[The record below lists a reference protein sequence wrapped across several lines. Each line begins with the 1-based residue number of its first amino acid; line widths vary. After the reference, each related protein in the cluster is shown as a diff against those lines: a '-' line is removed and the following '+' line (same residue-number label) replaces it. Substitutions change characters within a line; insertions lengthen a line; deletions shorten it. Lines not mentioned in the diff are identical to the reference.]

1 MKKTHYLLSILAV
14 IISGLLVV
22 SCTVQRE
29 TVPQTPE
36 NRQTRFVPR
45 VSPDPITRQNA
56 PNISPRPRTF
66 TQDNNRRNINDSL
79 VGDRDRNR
87 NNPNTTPMGTNM
99 QDRAQE
105 IADAAAKQKEVQSAS
120 CVITGNTAMVGLQFN
135 KQYKGS
141 LTNAIKKQVEKRVKE
156 TDKRI
161 DRVVV
166 TADPD
171 LVSRIEEIF
180 QEIGNGRP
188 ISGFTEELR
197 EMINRINPK

>member
-1 MKKTHYLLSILAV
+1 MKKMHYLLSILA
-14 IISGLLVV
+14 IIVAGLIAV
-22 SCTVQRE
+22 SCTIQNRPGE
-29 TVPQTPE
+29 TVPQTTPE

-45 VSPDPITRQNA
+45 TSPYPNRQNLTNQPNASPA
-56 PNISPRPRTF
+56 PGL
-66 TQDNNRRNINDSL
+66 TQDNNRMNN
-79 VGDRDRNR
+79 DRDRN
-87 NNPNTTPMGTNM
+87 NTNITPMGTNM
-99 QDRAQE
+99 QDRAE
-105 IADAAAKQKEVQSAS
+105 KIANAAARQKEVQSAS